1 MNQIRIYRDSRE
13 IPVHIYERIEST
25 GDFFYMIKGYDYG
38 DEIKYDEEE
47 LKTKFDAIVQDYVL
61 SINSKSIDIENYG
74 AIYSG
79 TIQIEMLKILINT
92 ISLIAKS
99 DEMAKSVNYEN
110 DYDITELLQAFKIP
124 KKQNYQNQITII
136 NSRISKIE
144 NDIAIAQKKIDEK
157 ESQEEKSEQQYDIL
171 QDVTF
176 VERVLKI
183 SIDVH
188 KTSLYRLGLH
198 RIEAVKEIER
208 LMKQNSTN
216 GRK

>member
-1 MNQIRIYRDSRE
+1 MNQIRIYRDSKE

-124 KKQNYQNQITII
+124 KKQHYQEQITII
-136 NSRISKIE
+136 QSRISKIE